1 MERSSRR
8 WFLKGTLAAPFVPA
22 HAVARLAAAPR
33 APQSSADF
41 PKIDVH
47 THIST
52 DAAYL
57 REVMDELRLKMFTV
71 CNEGLKVERLKMQIQ
86 AAAEIAKAHPR
97 YYAWCTTFGFD
108 GMHEP
113 GWAARVTNEL
123 AGDFHRG
130 ALAVKVWKE
139 IGMQVKDPAGRFVQ
153 IDDPIFDPILD
164 AIARANKTLLAHIG
178 DPVRNWLTTD
188 AEGRYSAW
196 YTEGATEVRNRVG
209 AFRGEVPYNDL
220 IRARDR
226 MLARHPTLR
235 VIGCHLGSM
244 EHDVDEVARRL
255 DRFPHFA
262 VETSSALNYLMGQSR
277 EKVRAFF
284 TRYQD
289 RILYAADISGG
300 LIPTRYLIDM
310 SRINDRWT
318 PAEIANEKQT
328 LLQRYRSDI
337 AYYATDQDIARP
349 NYTVRGLALPEPIL
363 RKVFY
368 ENAVRWIPG
377 SPMFRPPDGRSSRSR
392 VAFLQG
398 TAGQ

>member
-1 MERSSRR
+1 VERQSRR
-8 WFLKGTLAAPFVPA
+8 RFLTRAIAAPV
-22 HAVARLAAAPR
+22 VAARAAARPTA
-33 APQSSADF
+33 APDLQSSTDF

-71 CNEGLKVERLKMQIQ
+71 CNEGLKVERLRMQIQ
-86 AAAEIAKAHPR
+86 AAVEITKAHPR

-108 GMHEP
+108 GMDEP
-113 GWAARVTNEL
+113 GWAVRVMEGL
-123 AGDFHRG
+123 ERDFTRG

-139 IGMQVKDPAGRFVQ
+139 IGMQLKDRAGRFVQ
-153 IDDPIFDPILD
+153 IDDSIFDPILD
-164 AIARANKTLLAHIG
+164 GIARANRTLLAHIG

-209 AFRGEVPYNDL
+209 AFRGEVSYNDL

-226 MLARHPTLR
+226 MLAKHPTLR

-255 DRFPHFA
+255 DRFPNFA

-277 EKVRAFF
+277 DKVLAFF

-289 RILYAADISGG
+289 RIIYGADISGG
-300 LIPTRYLIDM
+300 MIPTRYLIDM
-310 SRINDRWT
+310 SRVNDRWT
-318 PAEIANEKQT
+318 TTEVANEKQT
-328 LLQRYRSDI
+328 LLQRYRNDI
-337 AYYATDQDIARP
+337 AYYATDQEVARP

-377 SPMFRPPDGRSSRSR
+377 IGDVPP
-392 VAFLQG
+392 
-398 TAGQ
+398 T

>member
-1 MERSSRR
+1 MSSDRSCRR
-8 WFLKGTLAAPFVPA
+8 RFLRHALAAPL
-22 HAVARLAAAPR
+22 VAAWT
-33 APQSSADF
+33 SATLRGRQATLPDF
-41 PKIDVH
+41 PKIDIH

-71 CNEGLKVERLKMQIQ
+71 CNEGLKVDRLKMQIE
-86 AAAEIAKAHPR
+86 AAAEITKAHPR

-108 GMHEP
+108 GMYDP
-113 GWAARVTNEL
+113 GWTGRVVEALST
-123 AGDFHRG
+123 DFDRG

-153 IDDPIFDPILD
+153 IDDPIFDPILA
-164 AIARANKTLLAHIG
+164 AIARANRALLAHVG
-178 DPVRNWLTTD
+178 DPLRNWLTLD
-188 AEGRYSAW
+188 AGGRYSAW

-209 AFRGEVPYNDL
+209 AFHGEVSYNDL

-226 MLARHPTLR
+226 MLAKHPTLR
-235 VIGCHLGSM
+235 VIGCHMGSM

-255 DRFPHFA
+255 DRFPNFA
-262 VETSSALNYLMGQSR
+262 VETSSALSHLMGQSR
-277 EKVRAFF
+277 DKVRAFF

-289 RILYAADISGG
+289 RIIYGADISGG

-318 PAEIANEKQT
+318 TEEVANEKRV
-328 LLQRYRSDI
+328 LLQRYRNDL
-337 AYYATDQDIARP
+337 AYYATDQETVRRD
-349 NYTVRGLALPEPIL
+349 YTVRGLALPEPIL
-363 RKVFY
+363 RKLFF

-377 SPMFRPPDGRSSRSR
+377 IEKEFG
-392 VAFLQG
+392 
-398 TAGQ
+398 